1 MIQHPQTSGGK
12 EHNRDDKE
20 FLRQYTVISGNGIF

>member
-1 MIQHPQTSGGK
+1 MIQQPQTSGGK

-20 FLRQYTVISGNGIF
+20 FLRQYTINSGTGIF

>member
-1 MIQHPQTSGGK
+1 MIQHPKTSGGK

-20 FLRQYTVISGNGIF
+20 FLRQYIVSSGTGIF